1 MTIRGTLCGVRTVP
15 TGQLPPG
22 LADVL
27 RPVIA
32 ALGDELVAAIAAEV
46 PAYARPLEGSFGQG
60 VQRGVHE
67 ALMRFLGL
75 VETSGAARP
84 GHGLRAGAGGIL
96 GGTALDG
103 SPSGRDVLAA
113 GRDLYV
119 ALGRGEVLA
128 GRTLDTL
135 LGAYRVG
142 ARIAWRRLAVAA
154 TQDGGLGTDGLV
166 VLAEMM
172 FAYIDEISAASAEG
186 YAQAQSSAAG
196 ERERLRERVAELLL
210 DGGDPELIKEKAR
223 AASYRVPD
231 AVAAVVAAATDERSL
246 AARLPDGTPMTVR
259 GQVAI
264 ALVAHSGDPGWRA
277 NLERTVGG
285 LRCVV
290 GPGTEWAA
298 AAAGA
303 ERAMFAHQARAHGR
317 LPARVGP
324 AGTGRPGDPDGSRDR
339 GPRDGRG
346 ASGGAGTGT
355 PGLVAS
361 VIVDDPLFT
370 EDHLLAL
377 MFARDPDLVSGL
389 AARRLAPL
397 ATLPATTRRRLAETL
412 LHWLALNGQRGRIA
426 EALHVHPQTVR
437 YRVNQLRT
445 HFGAALDD
453 PTIRFE
459 LELVLRAG
467 YGWRPRTDGQGAP

>member
-15 TGQLPPG
+15 VGQLPPG
-22 LADVL
+22 LAGVL

-46 PAYARPLEGSFGQG
+46 PAYARPLEGSFGEG

-67 ALMRFLGL
+67 ALMRFLAL
-75 VETSGAARP
+75 VETSGAGRG
-84 GHGLRAGAGGIL
+84 GHGLRTGSAGGPRSGAGPG
-96 GGTALDG
+96 DD
-103 SPSGRDVLAA
+103 RDVLAA

-154 TQDGGLGTDGLV
+154 TEDGGLGTDGLV

-210 DGGDPELIKEKAR
+210 DGGDPELIREKAR

-231 AVAAVVAAATDERSL
+231 AVAAVVAAATDERAL
-246 AARLPDGTPMTVR
+246 AARLPGGTPMTVR
-259 GQVAI
+259 GPVAI
-264 ALVAHSGDPGWRA
+264 ALVAHSVDPGWRGS
-277 NLERTVGG
+277 LERTVSG

-290 GPGTEWAA
+290 GPGTDWAGTP
-298 AAAGA
+298 AGA
-303 ERAMFAHQARAHGR
+303 ERAVFTHQARTLGR
-317 LPARVGP
+317 LPAHVGP
-324 AGTGRPGDPDGSRDR
+324 PAG
-339 GPRDGRG
+339 
-346 ASGGAGTGT
+346 GTAA
-355 PGLVAS
+355 LVAAG
-361 VIVDDPLFT
+361 IVDDPLFT
-370 EDHLLAL
+370 DDHLLTL
-377 MFARDPDLVSGL
+377 MFARDPDLVAGL

-397 ATLPATTRRRLAETL
+397 AGLPEATRRRLAETL
-412 LHWLALNGQRGRIA
+412 LHWLALSGQRGRIA
-426 EALHVHPQTVR
+426 DALHVHPQTVR

-445 HFGAALDD
+445 RFGAALDD
-453 PTIRFE
+453 PTNRFE

-467 YGWRPRTDGQGAP
+467 YGWGPRPTGPGPG